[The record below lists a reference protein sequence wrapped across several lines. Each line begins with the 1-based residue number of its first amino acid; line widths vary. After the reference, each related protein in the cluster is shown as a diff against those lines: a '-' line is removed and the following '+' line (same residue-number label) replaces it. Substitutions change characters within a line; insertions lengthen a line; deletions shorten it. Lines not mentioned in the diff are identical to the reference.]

1 MKRMLLGLACVALL
15 LGCSPVEPPAEGS
28 GTAAEVAAPESGA
41 TTPTDSAAPPPAKET
56 TETVE
61 TLAAKY
67 EEAKQAFDRSKS
79 GEAKAAY
86 VQATVK
92 YATAVMLGDLPPR
105 EKYPKALALY
115 DEALKQ
121 DPNNAEAK
129 ANRQLILDIYKS
141 MGREPP
147 KSKEE

>member
-15 LGCSPVEPPAEGS
+15 FGCSPVEPPAEGS
-28 GTAAEVAAPESGA
+28 GGAAEVAAPESGA
-41 TTPTDSAAPPPAKET
+41 TTPPDSAPPAQET

-61 TLAAKY
+61 SLAAKY
-67 EEAKQAFDRSKS
+67 EEAKQAFDRSKTD
-79 GEAKAAY
+79 EAKAAY

-92 YATAVMLGDLPPR
+92 YGTAVMLGDLPPR
-105 EKYPKALALY
+105 EKYPKALELY
-115 DEALKQ
+115 EEALEQ
-121 DPNNAEAK
+121 DPDNAEAK
-129 ANRQLILDIYKS
+129 TNRQLILDIYKS